1 MVWLC
6 WHSRISTLLDKYE
19 KILNQPSGLV
29 TLIFSKNVS
38 YGLLMT
44 RHVDASIHLACIL
57 GSHGHAQ
64 HLEIAAGV
72 SFYWQSSRVVSCN
85 VGVLAAFM

>member
-1 MVWLC
+1 
-6 WHSRISTLLDKYE
+6 
-19 KILNQPSGLV
+19 
-29 TLIFSKNVS
+29 
-38 YGLLMT
+38 MT